1 MRTSSAGTSELEY
14 SNCDPRSC
22 LELRV
27 RACARGTLCRVGAAW
42 RPPPRRAPAGCRS
55 SSTFVGAPATASS
68 PPFVWLLP
76 PERTHTHRHRL
87 LTITTPHVTATPPH
101 RCAERADRA
110 LCSLV
115 AQVPSTRRA
124 LRCKVSRSR
133 RACPASQLTCSR
145 TDASPALGRRVAAW
159 RRGGVA
165 VHVAVCEQAA
175 EGMRSG
181 G

>member
-1 MRTSSAGTSELEY
+1 MSLHTRTASLGVASSCVCEHVFE
-14 SNCDPRSC
+14 R
-22 LELRV
+22 
-27 RACARGTLCRVGAAW
+27 TLCRVGAAW
-42 RPPPRRAPAGCRS
+42 RPPPRCALAGCRS

-76 PERTHTHRHRL
+76 PERTNTHRHRL

-101 RCAERADRA
+101 IRLPVVCREGG
-110 LCSLV
+110 
-115 AQVPSTRRA
+115 
-124 LRCKVSRSR
+124 SRSLL
-133 RACPASQLTCSR
+133 ACCAGTFDATSSSMQGEPLPPRMPCLPASQLTCSR

-159 RRGGVA
+159 RHGGVA